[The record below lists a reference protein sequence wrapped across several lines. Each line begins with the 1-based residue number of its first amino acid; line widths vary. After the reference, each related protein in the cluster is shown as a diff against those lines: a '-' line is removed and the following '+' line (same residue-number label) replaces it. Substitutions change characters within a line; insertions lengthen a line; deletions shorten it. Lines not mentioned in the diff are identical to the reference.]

1 MLSNT
6 ILAVIIALAVV
17 KLTNVLSY
25 GWLKGR
31 ILRSQTWDLNIC
43 CGYTDGG
50 GINADIVRYGDLPRF
65 VEINDIYALPFGTRQ
80 FGSVLCSHTIEHVD
94 DPERFFEELRRVGQ
108 EVTLVIPPLWDL
120 TAAFNV
126 LEHKHVF
133 LTLRKRHTTLPRFVR
148 LPLAGRI
155 QQRWG
160 QTIKA

>member
-1 MLSNT
+1 ML
-6 ILAVIIALAVV
+6 LHMALFVLLALAIM

-31 ILRSQTWDLNIC
+31 IVRSQTWDLNIC

-50 GINADIVRYGDLPRF
+50 GMNADIVRYVELPGF
-65 VEINDIYALPFGTRQ
+65 VEIDDIYALPFVTRQ

-94 DPERFFEELRRVGQ
+94 DPERFFEELQRVGE

-126 LEHKHVF
+126 FEHKHVF
-133 LTLRKRHTTLPRFVR
+133 LTLRKRHTTLPRYVR
-148 LPLAGRI
+148 LPLAGMI